1 MARAAFE
8 AGAKVERIEAALL
21 KPQAALKQ
29 IGAMMVAESQQA
41 FKDQS
46 FGGKPWAARAPVN
59 VYGIIADFAEGK
71 KKPPERRFQDR
82 PALRDTGRL
91 SASIA
96 FQIVAADTVEVG
108 TNLDYANVLQVGGTI
123 KSKKITGSVRK
134 ALWMWLKRQKPE
146 LKQKL
151 GFLLNKKFKDK
162 NLTGRVE
169 PRQFVGLTQQTIE
182 DVQEIV
188 GVRIMEAR

>member
-1 MARAAFE
+1 MARAQFE
-8 AGAKVERIEAALL
+8 AGAKVDRIEAALL
-21 KPQAALKQ
+21 RPQAALKQ

-41 FKDQS
+41 FKQQS
-46 FGGKPWAARAPVN
+46 FGETRWEPRAPVN

-96 FQIVAADTVEVG
+96 WQIVASDTVEVG
-108 TNLDYANVLQVGGTI
+108 TNLDYAQVLQAGGRI
-123 KSKKITGSVRK
+123 QSKKITGSVRK
-134 ALWMWLKRQKPE
+134 ALWMWLKKQKPE
-146 LKQKL
+146 LKSKL

-162 NLTGRVE
+162 QLTGTVKAR
-169 PRQFVGLTQQTIE
+169 PFVGLTQQTIE
-182 DVQEIV
+182 DVDEII